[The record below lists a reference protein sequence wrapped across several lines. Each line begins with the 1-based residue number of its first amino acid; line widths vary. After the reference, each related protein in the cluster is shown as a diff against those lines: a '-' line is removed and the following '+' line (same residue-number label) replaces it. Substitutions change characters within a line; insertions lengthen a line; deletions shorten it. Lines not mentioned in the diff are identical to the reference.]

1 MTSDQTKILALVDT
15 GAEVN
20 IIGKGLR
27 PHPVEGKP
35 LRLTFADGNHEECM
49 KWGEVEVKLEGAQKQ
64 DVTGVVLRDTG
75 RLILGMPYLEEH
87 KSVVD
92 IVSNKIKVDGKWHEL
107 VRAQGAVNTIQAETD
122 PDPVL
127 TKAVEGSAT
136 DGVGREKLKQIL
148 WTFRELWLGDELGR
162 TTIVEHGIEVT
173 DPKPIA
179 CRGRRYN
186 DQQKAVIQQEVAD
199 MLSKGES
206 S

>member
-1 MTSDQTKILALVDT
+1 
-15 GAEVN
+15 
-20 IIGKGLR
+20 
-27 PHPVEGKP
+27 
-35 LRLTFADGNHEECM
+35 
-49 KWGEVEVKLEGAQKQ
+49 
-64 DVTGVVLRDTG
+64 
-75 RLILGMPYLEEH
+75 MPYLEEH

-92 IVSNKIKVDGKWHEL
+92 IVSSKIKVDGKWHEL

-148 WTFRELWLGDELGR
+148 WTFKELWLGDELGR
-162 TTIVEHGIEVT
+162 TTVVEHGIEVT

-186 DQQKAVIQQEVAD
+186 DQQKAVIEQEVAD
-199 MLSKGES
+199 MFSKGVIRPSRSPYASGVVLVKKKTGEWRFCVDYRPLNEVTVRDEFPLPRIDDLLRATLGQDIGE
-206 S
+206 